1 VSNLLERA
9 QNYVRRE
16 LWQRDLSVEPFY
28 RKWPMHVV
36 RCVAMAVER
45 GLAHQLPIRA
55 SALTFVTVLSLVP
68 SLAFVFSIA
77 KSLGQD
83 QFRTQIVEPFLEDM
97 FGSDEAARS
106 ALPGLQSATEVG
118 GVMVTMPPRGGQET
132 SPPTEPVT
140 ETASGEAGDAT
151 TGDAL
156 AEGEKEPELRVAIEK
171 VLEFVENTDVK
182 GLGALGFLVIV
193 SAVIRLLG
201 GIEEALNLTWSVERP
216 RRLIRKIADY
226 LAIVVVAPL
235 LAMFAT
241 ATTAALGDRDSP
253 AIAFLH
259 EHLGFG
265 TLIIWLGRLLPI
277 VTMLIVF
284 TLVYV
289 VMPNTKVPLRSAIV
303 GGIAAAL
310 LWFVVQK
317 VHVQLQIG
325 VASYNKIYAG
335 FAAFPIFLAWLWS
348 SWFVVLS
355 GAEFGYADQHQQA
368 YRREALTNTRTQAW
382 FEFAVLRS
390 LARIV
395 DAFQRGVK
403 PPTLIE
409 LADETSMPEARLE
422 EGLVALERAGVLL
435 RAGESGE
442 DVFALARPPD
452 KVSVHDLLAHLRGL
466 PDLERSAGESA
477 LSTNGREFAVKNAID
492 RAMHAAYTDATIGRG
507 DKRTLADLVPQQV
520 A

>member
-1 VSNLLERA
+1 MSTLLERA

-16 LWQRDLSVEPFY
+16 LWRRDLSVEPFW

-45 GLAHQLPIRA
+45 GLVHQLPIRA

-83 QFRTQIVEPFLEDM
+83 QFRTEIVEPFLEDM
-97 FGSDEAARS
+97 FGSNEAARS
-106 ALPGLQSATEVG
+106 ALPGLGSATELG
-118 GVMVTMPPRGGQET
+118 GAKETLPPRAPATDGAAGAAAT
-132 SPPTEPVT
+132 DGAT
-140 ETASGEAGDAT
+140 GDAT
-151 TGDAL
+151 VED
-156 AEGEKEPELRVAIEK
+156 EKGPELRAAIEK

-241 ATTAALGDRDSP
+241 ATTAALGDRNSP
-253 AIAFLH
+253 AIEFLH

-265 TLIIWLGRLLPI
+265 TLIIWLGRVLPI

-289 VMPNTKVPLRSAIV
+289 VMPNTKVRLRSAIV
-303 GGIAAAL
+303 GGIAAAI
-310 LWFVVQK
+310 LWFIVQK

-325 VASYNKIYAG
+325 VANYNKIYAG

-348 SWFVVLS
+348 SWLVVLS

-368 YRREALTNTRTQAW
+368 YRREALTNTHTQAW

-409 LADETSMPEARLE
+409 LADETSIPEARLE
-422 EGLVALERAGVLL
+422 EGLATLERAGVLL

-442 DVFALARPPD
+442 DVFALARPPE
-452 KVSVHDLLAHLRGL
+452 KVSVHDLLAHLRGV
-466 PDLERSAGESA
+466 PELERAAGEA
-477 LSTNGREFAVKNAID
+477 DMEPHGREFAVKNALD
-492 RAMHAAYTDATIGRG
+492 RTMHTAYSDATVGRG
-507 DKRTLADLVPQQV
+507 DKRTLAELVPQQGS
-520 A
+520 

>member
-1 VSNLLERA
+1 VSTLLERA
-9 QNYVRRE
+9 QHYVRRE

-45 GLAHQLPIRA
+45 GLVHQLPIRA

-83 QFRTQIVEPFLEDM
+83 QFRTEIVEPFLEDM

-106 ALPGLQSATEVG
+106 ALPGLGSAAEVG
-118 GVMVTMPPRGGQET
+118 GVTVTRPPSTQATDG
-132 SPPTEPVT
+132 S
-140 ETASGEAGDAT
+140 GDAAS
-151 TGDAL
+151 TGDA
-156 AEGEKEPELRVAIEK
+156 AVEDGKGPELRAAIEK

-241 ATTAALGDRDSP
+241 ATTAALGSSDSA
-253 AIAFLH
+253 AIVFLR
-259 EHLGFG
+259 ENLGFG
-265 TLIIWLGRLLPI
+265 PLIVWISQLLPL

-284 TLVYV
+284 TLVYL
-289 VMPNTKVPLRSAIV
+289 VMPNTKVRLRSAIV
-303 GGIAAAL
+303 GGIAAAI

-325 VASYNKIYAG
+325 VANYNKIYAG

-348 SWFVVLS
+348 SWLVVLS

-368 YRREALTNTRTQAW
+368 YRREALTNTHTQAW

-409 LADETSMPEARLE
+409 LADETSIPEARLE
-422 EGLVALERAGVLL
+422 EGLATLERAGVLL

-442 DVFALARPPD
+442 DVFALARPPE
-452 KVSVHDLLAHLRGL
+452 KVSVHDLLAHLRGV
-466 PDLERSAGESA
+466 PELERSAGEA
-477 LSTNGREFAVKNAID
+477 EMEPHGREFAVKNALD
-492 RAMHAAYTDATIGRG
+492 RAMHTAYSDATDGRG
-507 DKRTLADLVPQQV
+507 DKRTLAELVPQQDS
-520 A
+520 